1 MRKRTFPL
9 LLLSLFFAC
18 CGDDNTTSAP
28 DNEED
33 EISSPSHSDSLS
45 SKSSSS
51 QKSNNKSSSSS
62 FSTSYKLDPS
72 TVQKGTFT
80 DQRDGR
86 VYKTVTIGKQTW
98 MAENLNYKVDG
109 SNCADSTDKDC
120 KKYGRIYTWAAALDT
135 ATTKRDPSKVYQA
148 PFQGICPDGWG
159 IPTYADWDTLLANV
173 GTRVS
178 RTMNYDEFS
187 EAGRRLLSKDD
198 KIYPGTDVYGFS
210 AYTGHSYYTSSN
222 FNYQNTSYA
231 YGYRRISEA
240 NLGYRDGS
248 AHLSNSDRSIG
259 QDYIRCIKNRDVLF
273 DLRDPSSIKSTD
285 NSTCKDSVW
294 HPKVQP
300 CNVYK
305 KDNCEYIDGGVK
317 IGDRIWSSKSCGKG
331 WHVPDSLEW
340 EQLIEEI
347 GGICF
352 AGIMLKSDSG
362 WIAGGNGANAYG
374 LNIMPKGLYIDRKDF
389 RFTDAR
395 IQEHI
400 NLDSYINFHIRDG
413 LKNYS
418 RSYYYINEDDD
429 IHKNFSSNIII
440 SGTLCIKN
448 NAFYDSL
455 FEANREIV
463 YSVLDSI
470 FNPDIEYGEFTD
482 PRDSNTYKTTII
494 GPQKWMAQNLYYK
507 TDSSKCYLSKC
518 KEYGRYYTFEDAQT
532 ACPSGW
538 HLPSKAEYDT
548 LIYFGAHYPHTTQ
561 LLSKYNRGEDI
572 FGFSMI
578 LAASMETDNN
588 KNSFFGH
595 SANFWTNELKN
606 DSIAYTFYGY
616 NDFTDTLR
624 IGSARIKNNMY
635 SVRCV
640 NDTAISHG
648 YNGDYG
654 TLTDERDGQKYKTVE
669 INGATWMAENL
680 RYKPVDSTRC
690 QTYMDSIAKYG
701 CYYQE
706 PFKTDSTEALCPAG
720 WHIST
725 ETDWDNLIDFVGDSA
740 ATKLRSIYGW
750 EHVRW
755 TNLYTTAAQGKDLY
769 GLDLIPSGCFTRPND
784 MHLMRDKLNKPN
796 RDYSPAVCLA
806 MDISEASYM
815 HYIEATVYNSNSTN
829 AKDFDKHG
837 DYSDERLLSIR
848 CVKD

>member
-1 MRKRTFPL
+1 MRKITFPL
-9 LLLSLFFAC
+9 LLLPLFFAC
-18 CGDDNTTSAP
+18 CGDDNSASAS
-28 DNEED
+28 DEE
-33 EISSPSHSDSLS
+33 EISSSDSES
-45 SKSSSS
+45 NESSSS
-51 QKSNNKSSSSS
+51 QKSNSKSSSSS
-62 FSTSYKLDPS
+62 YSTSYKLDPS
-72 TVQKGTFT
+72 TVKKGSFT

-86 VYKTVTIGKQTW
+86 VYKTVTIGNQTW
-98 MAENLNYKVDG
+98 MAENLNYDVKG

-148 PFQGICPDGWG
+148 PFQGACPEGWG

-173 GTRVS
+173 GTNVS
-178 RTMNYDEFS
+178 RTMNHDEFM
-187 EAGRRLLSKDD
+187 EAGRRLLSKDNGT
-198 KIYPGTDVYGFS
+198 YPGTDVYGFS
-210 AYTGHSYYTSSN
+210 AYIGYTYYTSSH
-222 FNYQNTSYA
+222 FNYENTSYA
-231 YGYRRISEA
+231 YGYRRINEVR
-240 NLGYRDGS
+240 LGYSDGS
-248 AHLSNSDRSIG
+248 ARMFNTDRSVG
-259 QDYIRCIKNRDVLF
+259 QSYIRCIKGRDVLF

-285 NSTCKDSVW
+285 NSKCKDSVW

-317 IGDRIWSSKSCGKG
+317 IGDRIWSSKTCGNG

-347 GGICF
+347 GGECF

-374 LNIMPKGLYIDRKDF
+374 LNIKPTGRYIDQKDY

-395 IQEHI
+395 IQEHV

-418 RSYYYINEDDD
+418 RSYYYINADDD
-429 IHKNFSSNIII
+429 IHKSFSSDIII

-455 FEANREIV
+455 FEANKEIV

-470 FNPDIEYGEFTD
+470 FNPDIDYGEFID
-482 PRDSNTYKTTII
+482 PRDSSTYKTTVI

-518 KEYGRYYTFEDAQT
+518 EEYGRYYSFEDAQT
-532 ACPSGW
+532 VCPSGW

-548 LIYFGAHYPHTTQ
+548 LNYFGTHYPHNAR
-561 LLSKYNRGEDI
+561 LLSKYHGGEDAV
-572 FGFSMI
+572 GFSMI
-578 LAASMETDNN
+578 LAASMETDDNR
-588 KNSFFGH
+588 NSFFGH
-595 SANFWTNELKN
+595 SVHFWSNEKKN
-606 DSIAYTFYGY
+606 DSMAYVLYGY
-616 NDFTDTLR
+616 HDFSDTLR
-624 IGSARIKNNMY
+624 IATERIKKNMF

-654 TLTDERDGQKYKTVE
+654 SLADERDGQEYRTVE
-669 INGATWMAENL
+669 INGVTWMAENL
-680 RYKPVDSTRC
+680 RYKPVDTTRC
-690 QTYMDSIAKYG
+690 LTYMDSVAKYG

-706 PFKTDSTEALCPAG
+706 PFYSDSTETLCPAG

-750 EHVRW
+750 DHVRW
-755 TNLYTTAAQGKDLY
+755 TNLYTTVAQGKDLY
-769 GLDLIPSGCFTRPND
+769 GLNLISSGCFDRPYD
-784 MHLMRDKLNKPN
+784 MHLRRNKLNKPS
-796 RDYSPAVCLA
+796 RDYSPEVCLA
-806 MDISEASYM
+806 MDVPGSSYM
-815 HYIEATVYNSNSTN
+815 HYIEASVNNSNTTN
-829 AKDFDKHG
+829 ARDFVKHSG
-837 DYSDERLLSIR
+837 YSKERLFSVR
-848 CVKD
+848 CVKDYDEL